1 MKQITGGATAA
12 KGFQAACTAAGIKY
26 ENRTDMAMIYSQVPC
41 RVAGTFTTNLVKAAP
56 VLWDRD
62 IVKNS
67 DYAQAVVVNAGIANA
82 CTGQEGLD
90 YCQKTADQAA
100 KVLGI
105 PASAVCV
112 ASTGVIGKQLPIDRI
127 MAGVD
132 ALAPKLAD
140 GVEAGNAAAKA
151 IMT

>member
-67 DYAQAVVVNAGIANA
+67 DYAQAVVVNAGIATDRKDWIIVRRPPIRQLKYWESRRVQFVWHLPVSLANSFRSIVLWQVLMHWHQSLR
-82 CTGQEGLD
+82 TVWKQEM
-90 YCQKTADQAA
+90 
-100 KVLGI
+100 
-105 PASAVCV
+105 
-112 ASTGVIGKQLPIDRI
+112 QLQRRS
-127 MAGVD
+127 
-132 ALAPKLAD
+132 
-140 GVEAGNAAAKA
+140 
-151 IMT
+151 

>member
-26 ENRTDMAMIYSQVPC
+26 ENRTDMAMLYSQVPC

-67 DYAQAVVVNAGIANA
+67 EYAQAVVVNAGIANA
-82 CTGQEGLD
+82 CTGQEG
-90 YCQKTADQAA
+90 
-100 KVLGI
+100 
-105 PASAVCV
+105 
-112 ASTGVIGKQLPIDRI
+112 
-127 MAGVD
+127 
-132 ALAPKLAD
+132 
-140 GVEAGNAAAKA
+140 
-151 IMT
+151 

>member
-26 ENRTDMAMIYSQVPC
+26 ENRTDMAMLYSQVPC

-67 DYAQAVVVNAGIANA
+67 EYAQAVVVNAGIANA

-105 PASAVCV
+105 PASAVGV
-112 ASTGVIGKQLPIDRI
+112 PSVSLENSFQSTVLWQVLRH
-127 MAGVD
+127 
-132 ALAPKLAD
+132 
-140 GVEAGNAAAKA
+140 
-151 IMT
+151 